1 MLLSSP
7 VWGTNYCSSISSSS
21 FILLSSICP
30 FEPKLSLISFGAA
43 VIRLRLGFLSYMLTG
58 TTDDIIFWSSVF
70 FDGGS
75 GNFRSC
81 GNDGRIGSAGNDGN
95 TGKLFGARLNKA
107 SRIWPLDKSY
117 IFIVRKRDFR
127 KKRHRISFFHAAA
140 PFLNNM
146 KPLL

>member
-1 MLLSSP
+1 MIAPFLTCLGYKLLLVNQLQLVHFTVQYLSFRAEAFI
-7 VWGTNYCSSISSSS
+7 NLFRRCSN
-21 FILLSSICP
+21 
-30 FEPKLSLISFGAA
+30 
-43 VIRLRLGFLSYMLTG
+43 RLRLGFLSYMLTG
-58 TTDDIIFWSSVF
+58 TTDIIFWSSVF